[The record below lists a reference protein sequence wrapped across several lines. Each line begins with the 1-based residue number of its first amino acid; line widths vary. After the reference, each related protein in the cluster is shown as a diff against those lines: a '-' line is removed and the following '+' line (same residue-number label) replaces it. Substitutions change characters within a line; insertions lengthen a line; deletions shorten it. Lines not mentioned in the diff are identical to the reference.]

1 MENQPTLTTK
11 SKNKPS
17 STFQDNIFEA
27 WKIFWKAGYA
37 YKHTGKD
44 EHFYARV
51 LEDVMNL
58 PLEEFLEK
66 YGEK

>member
-1 MENQPTLTTK
+1 MENQPTK
-11 SKNKPS
+11 PKASKKIPNS
-17 STFQDNIFEA
+17 YQDNVFEV

-66 YGEK
+66 YGD